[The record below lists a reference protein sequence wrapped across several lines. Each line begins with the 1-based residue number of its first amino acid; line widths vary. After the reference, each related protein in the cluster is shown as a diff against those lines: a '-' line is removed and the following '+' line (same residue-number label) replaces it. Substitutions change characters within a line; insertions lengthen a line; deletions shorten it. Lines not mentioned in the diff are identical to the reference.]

1 MAASASSAAD
11 PAAAAAIAFATA
23 LPSRLAPTPCTAR
36 LLSLFNNPAL
46 PPSALAP
53 VSTVL
58 LPTLVKGTSNAAA
71 YATVLSKLASA
82 GLPTPPMAQQPLLDK
97 TGGGAALSSALAVLT
112 EQATHEVGRKEKRAA
127 HLAVAAAYCAQG
139 EFSRAL
145 PFYPIAMDAAE
156 NARELVET
164 AITGAEAACL
174 APAWPTVQ
182 SLLSRA
188 DVHVAGNDPN
198 LRNRLAVVAGVLL
211 LQAPSHG
218 EGWAGEVAGKLLGGV
233 NPLLPTVYGVAGVE
247 DVAAYGILCAIA
259 GWPRETLKRTLLDPA
274 TLSPQCRGLLD
285 ACPAGAAAVRAFLGA
300 RYARSTRWR
309 PPSRGTR

>member
-112 EQATHEVGRKEKRAA
+112 EQAATHEVGRKEKRAGGRVRSRLRRGGTA
-127 HLAVAAAYCAQG
+127 RRP
-139 EFSRAL
+139 RAL
-145 PFYPIAMDAAE
+145 RRRRRPVCASDAFE
-156 NARELVET
+156 KV
-164 AITGAEAACL
+164 C
-174 APAWPTVQ
+174 
-182 SLLSRA
+182 
-188 DVHVAGNDPN
+188 
-198 LRNRLAVVAGVLL
+198 RLARR
-211 LQAPSHG
+211 
-218 EGWAGEVAGKLLGGV
+218 
-233 NPLLPTVYGVAGVE
+233 
-247 DVAAYGILCAIA
+247 
-259 GWPRETLKRTLLDPA
+259 PR
-274 TLSPQCRGLLD
+274 
-285 ACPAGAAAVRAFLGA
+285 AGASELA
-300 RYARSTRWR
+300 
-309 PPSRGTR
+309 